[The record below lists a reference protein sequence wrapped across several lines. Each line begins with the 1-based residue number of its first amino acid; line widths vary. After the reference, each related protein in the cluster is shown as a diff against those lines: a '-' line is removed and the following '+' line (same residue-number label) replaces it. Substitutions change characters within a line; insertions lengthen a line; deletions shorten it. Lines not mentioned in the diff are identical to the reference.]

1 MGILRLSC
9 RPAGGENA
17 GLVVDVVLE
26 EAGTRRTASAQVE
39 WTLEAQDREEVRWYL
54 EDYLEY
60 PVDPAPQIAHRVE
73 GRLQALGAELFTGVF
88 EANRDMTRL
97 WDAVAGA
104 LPNTRVEV
112 TAGAGVGV
120 LWEWLRDPAT
130 DGALAVRAGAFV
142 RTHPE
147 TAVPVRLPPGQSGAL
162 RVLLVICRP
171 GGRAD
176 VPFRSVASHLV
187 RLSSNAREAFQL
199 DVLRPPTFAAL
210 ARALEEAQAAGEPYQ
225 VVHFDGHGAWLDA
238 NEAAAEGTA
247 DGFSRNMFSMV
258 SPPRPGSH
266 GFLVF
271 EDPRGGGSQQLVD
284 GPALGGVLAGAGVPG
299 AGAERLP
306 QRPCRSG
313 HRARHRE

>member
-130 DGALAVRAGAFV
+130 DGALAQGRCAVPVGGQSPGPAEQQRPGGIPARCAAPADVRRAGAGA
-142 RTHPE
+142 RGSTGGRR
-147 TAVPVRLPPGQSGAL
+147 AISGGAL
-162 RVLLVICRP
+162 RWPR
-171 GGRAD
+171 R
-176 VPFRSVASHLV
+176 
-187 RLSSNAREAFQL
+187 
-199 DVLRPPTFAAL
+199 L
-210 ARALEEAQAAGEPYQ
+210 ARCQRGRCRGYGRRVQPEHVFDGVAAPPGITRVPGIRGPARRGEPAT
-225 VVHFDGHGAWLDA
+225 GRW
-238 NEAAAEGTA
+238 
-247 DGFSRNMFSMV
+247 
-258 SPPRPGSH
+258 
-266 GFLVF
+266 
-271 EDPRGGGSQQLVD
+271 
-284 GPALGGVLAGAGVPG
+284 PG
-299 AGAERLP
+299 AGRGAR
-306 QRPCRSG
+306 RGRSP
-313 HRARHRE
+313 RCWC